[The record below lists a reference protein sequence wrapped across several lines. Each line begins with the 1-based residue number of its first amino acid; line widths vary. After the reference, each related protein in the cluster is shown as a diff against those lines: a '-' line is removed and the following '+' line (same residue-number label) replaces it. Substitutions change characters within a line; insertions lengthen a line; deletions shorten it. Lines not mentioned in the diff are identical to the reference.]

1 MALVELAKYFDR
13 FEADLVRARLAA
25 DGIEA
30 ILFDVE
36 MSWIG
41 SAVPIRLMVDE
52 DDLEEAA
59 AIVADDAR
67 EEP

>member
-13 FEADLVRARLAA
+13 FEADLVRVRLAA
-25 DGIEA
+25 AGIEC

-52 DDLEEAA
+52 EDKEEAA
-59 AIVADDAR
+59 AILAEDAPER
-67 EEP
+67 P